1 MLDRKRGN
9 GAFPEVAWVVEAEQE
24 GEMAMF
30 GMFAQRIVGAIALLA
45 SASASAGDGVHL
57 ALSGLHLA
65 ADPVR
70 GGGDWWGIFPEGE
83 GYTFQPVRVRVEAV
97 IDPLAD
103 GDTRKTAT
111 QITAPGNLQELP
123 LIRGLMSAVAGP
135 LKSLKPAKNWK
146 FIAPGDT
153 IKLPLGRD
161 DVDDQMRIVASGNG
175 VVKKSGPSDVTVISG
190 YQLRLVQGS
199 GGEQHA
205 QLLVA
210 LPEFFRFA
218 DDYGPELLWAG
229 DLDRDGR
236 LDLLY
241 NLSSFYMYTHLA
253 LFLSSAA
260 KDGELVGL
268 VARWN
273 AVGGC

>member
-1 MLDRKRGN
+1 
-9 GAFPEVAWVVEAEQE
+9 
-24 GEMAMF
+24 MAMSK
-30 GMFAQRIVGAIALLA
+30 MVAQLIFGAIASLA
-45 SASASAGDGVHL
+45 TVSASAGDGVHL
-57 ALSGLHLA
+57 ALSGLHNA

-111 QITAPGNLQELP
+111 LITVPGKAEDIP

-135 LKSLKPAKNWK
+135 LKSLKPEKNWGY
-146 FIAPGDT
+146 IAPGHSITLPWDGAQQNEVLT
-153 IKLPLGRD
+153 ISAEGREERRHHPRYGSID
-161 DVDDQMRIVASGNG
+161 GVDY
-175 VVKKSGPSDVTVISG
+175 K
-190 YQLRLVQGS
+190 LRLNRQS
-199 GGEQHA
+199 GENYSTQVIAFLPVLQCLDGPK
-205 QLLVA
+205 LV
-210 LPEFFRFA
+210 
-218 DDYGPELLWAG
+218 WAG
-229 DLDRDGR
+229 DLDRDGK

-241 NLSSFYMYTHLA
+241 DLRSVYIDNELA

-260 KDGELVGL
+260 KEGELVGL

-273 AVGGC
+273 AVGWC

>member
-1 MLDRKRGN
+1 MSR
-9 GAFPEVAWVVEAEQE
+9 
-24 GEMAMF
+24 
-30 GMFAQRIVGAIALLA
+30 MFAQLIIGAMVSLA
-45 SASASAGDGVHL
+45 AVSAPAGDGVHL

-111 QITAPGNLQELP
+111 LITVPGNLQDLP

-135 LKSLKPAKNWK
+135 LKSLKPTKKWGY
-146 FIAPGDT
+146 IAPGNSITLPWDGAQRKEILT
-153 IKLPLGRD
+153 ISAEGREVLKEAPGSKWTEVVDYKLRLSR
-161 DVDDQMRIVASGNG
+161 
-175 VVKKSGPSDVTVISG
+175 KSGEATMSQV
-190 YQLRLVQGS
+190 LVS
-199 GGEQHA
+199 I
-205 QLLVA
+205 
-210 LPEFFRFA
+210 PEPK
-218 DDYGPELLWAG
+218 DQDGPELLWAG
-229 DLDRDGR
+229 DLDRDGK
-236 LDLLY
+236 LDLFYDLR
-241 NLSSFYMYTHLA
+241 SFYTRHELA
-253 LFLSSAA
+253 LFLSTAA
-260 KDGELVGL
+260 KEGELVGL